1 MSRLVAAAS
10 AGAVLLAMHAAVNA
24 RLLRSPP
31 PSTSGG
37 GRRADPAC
45 RVSVL
50 LPVRDEAQRVA
61 PCVRAL
67 LASRDLHFELLVL
80 DDGSTD
86 STAEVVR
93 RTARSDPRMRVL
105 QGTPL
110 APGWLGKPHACQ
122 QLADAAAGD
131 VLVFVDADVVVRPD
145 GLSRSVALLDDA
157 RLDLVSPY
165 PRQLV
170 ATAAERLAQPLLQWS
185 WLTFLPLRL
194 AERSPWSS
202 LCAANGQLLACR
214 AEAYRAA
221 GGHAGVRSEVVED
234 VALARR
240 FKAQGYRATVADG
253 TDIATCRMYSGWPEL
268 RDGYTKSLWAAFG
281 STPGAVGAAAL
292 LAWLYLLPP
301 AAAVTGVVRRRRD
314 LARVGAVGY
323 VAGVAGRMITAART
337 GGRLMDAPA
346 HPASVAAMA
355 WLTARSLLHHRAGTT
370 TWKGR
375 VIA

>member
-1 MSRLVAAAS
+1 VSRLVAAAS
-10 AGAVLLAMHAAVNA
+10 AGSALLAAHAAVNA

-31 PSTSGG
+31 AAVSSGG
-37 GRRADPAC
+37 LRADAHSL
-45 RVSVL
+45 VSVL
-50 LPVRDEAQRVA
+50 LPVRDEAQRVG

-67 LASRDLHFELLVL
+67 LASRDVHYELLIL

-93 RTARSDPRMRVL
+93 RTAGSDLRVRVL

-110 APGWLGKPHACQ
+110 PPGWLGKPHACQ
-122 QLADAAAGD
+122 QLADDAAGD
-131 VLVFVDADVVVRPD
+131 VLVFVDADVVLRPD
-145 GLSRSVALLDDA
+145 GLSRSLALLDDA
-157 RLDLVSPY
+157 GLDLVSPY

-170 ATAAERLAQPLLQWS
+170 ATAAERLVQPLLQWS

-194 AERSPWSS
+194 AERSASPA

-221 GGHAGVRSEVVED
+221 GGHTGVRAEVVED

-253 TDIATCRMYSGWPEL
+253 TDIATCRMYWGWPEL

-281 STPGAVGAAAL
+281 STPGAVGATAL

-301 AAAVTGVVRRRRD
+301 AAAVTGVVRRRSALTRMGV
-314 LARVGAVGY
+314 AGY
-323 VAGVAGRMITAART
+323 VAGVAGRMVTAART
-337 GGRLMDAPA
+337 GGRLTDAPA

-355 WLTARSLLHHRAGTT
+355 WLTARSLRHHRAGTT

-375 VIA
+375 VIP